1 MPRHV
6 IAATLLLVS
15 GCRGLAVGGPT
26 RPTAAQSATTVLP
39 SSWWGPEAAL
49 ADLDPNLS
57 AEDPTAP
64 DILENLLLDE
74 CDLSSEL
81 EPSDDCV
88 PASLRIDQGQ
98 AGAHQP
104 PCMEDDSCHELIFE
118 DELEKLEDMQVA
130 SPVPSAPWLD
140 PCWYDEEC
148 KVPA

>member
-1 MPRHV
+1 MG
-6 IAATLLLVS
+6 ATLLLVS
-15 GCRGLAVGGPT
+15 GGRGLAVGGPAKPT
-26 RPTAAQSATTVLP
+26 AAQSTAAQSATMVLP

-57 AEDPTAP
+57 AADPTAP

-81 EPSDDCV
+81 EPSDDCM
-88 PASLRIDQGQ
+88 PASMRIDQGQ
-98 AGAHQP
+98 APSH
-104 PCMEDDSCHELIFE
+104 PCVEDDSCHELIFE
-118 DELEKLEDMQVA
+118 DDLEKLEDVQLV

-148 KVPA
+148 KAPA

>member
-1 MPRHV
+1 MG
-6 IAATLLLVS
+6 ATLLLVS
-15 GCRGLAVGGPT
+15 GGRGLAVGGPAKPT
-26 RPTAAQSATTVLP
+26 AAQSTAAQSATMVLP

-57 AEDPTAP
+57 AAAP

-81 EPSDDCV
+81 EPSDDCM
-88 PASLRIDQGQ
+88 PASMRIDQGQ
-98 AGAHQP
+98 APSH
-104 PCMEDDSCHELIFE
+104 PCVEDDSCHELIFE
-118 DELEKLEDMQVA
+118 DDLEKLEDVQLA

-148 KVPA
+148 KAPA